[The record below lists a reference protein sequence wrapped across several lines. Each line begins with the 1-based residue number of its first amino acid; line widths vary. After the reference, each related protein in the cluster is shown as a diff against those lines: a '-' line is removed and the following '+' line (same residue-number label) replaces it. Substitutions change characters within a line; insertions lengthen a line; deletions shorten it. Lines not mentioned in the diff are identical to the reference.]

1 MTEQQRP
8 LFDKR
13 NSSTSSVL
21 SGGNGN
27 DNSNTTTDRDT
38 SSNDEQAQATH
49 QPSRQHHPKKHQFV
63 VGGAHSRHHT
73 RVPSYGRNLNKLG
86 KLAPIATSPGSGK
99 ARGEEKGRSS
109 AKRATFEL
117 GGDNRQNSNGNNSR
131 PSSYKE
137 EGYTNGNATNTS
149 NGTTPPL
156 TTVATNKGTNGLVKS
171 SSTKSLDRKPRDG
184 ARRLKREEKRE
195 RSQSKSRDT
204 VPPHPAPTPTPTP
217 AASRHH
223 SEEVLVEM
231 NNKRQTEAQPQTQ
244 TQFQLPTPPQ
254 AKIQPPPPQH
264 QNQHFQSQHPSHAP
278 THAPTHLLQHTKAG
292 GAAPPKVSVESV
304 QGTQPTVLT
313 KIRRTTAQQ
322 NGAYVTP
329 AHSLPDSHEQPLTS
343 RFIDSSLGNS
353 NSISPSSAAK
363 AYGLSASYRES
374 LPTIVSTPPDK
385 APVTPVISSPNPTL
399 ATTTVPSRTQQK
411 LWLQRQSSQHEA
423 PQHVQNQNRMGP
435 GSEWYALQ
443 PRAQKEFERVN
454 REYLNTRRFKNPAAQ
469 SIERIRDKHAERRI
483 PKRKEGQSADGAG
496 AMGLSQSLKETG
508 ATKSARKELKIGSKD
523 DSGVKQT
530 ATTNVKERDRA
541 EGLHAILV
549 KLWNTKEM
557 IPSNE

>member
-117 GGDNRQNSNGNNSR
+117 GGDNRQNSNGNSR
-131 PSSYKE
+131 PGSYKE
-137 EGYTNGNATNTS
+137 EGGYTNGNATNTS

-195 RSQSKSRDT
+195 RSQSKTRDT
-204 VPPHPAPTPTPTP
+204 A
-217 AASRHH
+217 
-223 SEEVLVEM
+223 EV
-231 NNKRQTEAQPQTQ
+231 QPQ

-254 AKIQPPPPQH
+254 AKVQAPPPQH
-264 QNQHFQSQHPSHAP
+264 QNQHFQSQHPSHVP
-278 THAPTHLLQHTKAG
+278 THAPTHLLQHTKVG

-304 QGTQPTVLT
+304 QGTQPTVSA

-363 AYGLSASYRES
+363 AYGLSPSYRES

-385 APVTPVISSPNPTL
+385 APVTPVISSPTPAS
-399 ATTTVPSRTQQK
+399 ATATVPSRTQQK

-423 PQHVQNQNRMGP
+423 PEHFQNQNRMGP

-483 PKRKEGQSADGAG
+483 PKRKEGQSVDGAG

-530 ATTNVKERDRA
+530 TTNGKERDRA
-541 EGLHAILV
+541 EGLHSILV